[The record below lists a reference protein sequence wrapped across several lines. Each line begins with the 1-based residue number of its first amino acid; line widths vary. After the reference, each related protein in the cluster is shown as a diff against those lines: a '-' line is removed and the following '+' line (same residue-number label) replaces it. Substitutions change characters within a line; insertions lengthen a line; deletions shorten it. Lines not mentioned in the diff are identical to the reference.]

1 MKKSVEL
8 KQQRA
13 AKLTEARGI
22 IDAAK
27 AEKRDLTAEES
38 VTVASLEAEIDDLE
52 TRAEQAE
59 AQERI
64 ELRLARDKGSEESSE
79 QKELK
84 PFNLMRALNHAAA
97 GKPLEGLERE
107 MQDEGEKEYRE
118 SGVTLEGGAR
128 SLLLPQAVLR
138 SMYAPAKRDMTVT
151 GGSPAGVEGGY
162 NVPTEVDNYITAL
175 RQRNLLLSLG
185 AGMMNDLSGN
195 IDMPRENAV
204 AALAWEGETDE
215 TAETSPTYTK
225 VQFAPK
231 RLAGFVDVSRQL
243 LLQNSTGVQARVSG
257 QILDAV
263 ATALDIAG
271 FAGPG
276 SGGSPTGIIY
286 DADVPVHAIGTNGG
300 ALTRAAIL
308 AMEELLGEGFA
319 EGNPLF
325 ITTNPNRRK
334 LKSTAVDAG
343 SGLFLWDRMDN
354 SVEGYGAFATT
365 HLPKN
370 LTKGSGTA
378 LSAAILGAIS
388 AQNMSFGQ
396 WGGLEILVNPYTKAK
411 SGMVEMVINA
421 YLDFHVLRPGALAV
435 CKDIVTT

>member
-8 KQQRA
+8 KQQKA

-64 ELRLARDKGSEESSE
+64 ELRLARDKGSKPSGEEEEVRSFS
-79 QKELK
+79 LT
-84 PFNLMRALNHAAA
+84 RALSVVAS
-97 GKPLEGLERE
+97 GKQLDGLERE
-107 MQDEGEKEYRE
+107 MQEEAQKEYRT
-118 SGVTLEGGAR
+118 SGVTLEGGN
-128 SLLLPQAVLR
+128 SVLLSQAVLR

-215 TAETSPTYTK
+215 TEETSPTYTK

-276 SGGSPTGIIY
+276 SGGCSY
-286 DADVPVHAIGTNGG
+286 RN
-300 ALTRAAIL
+300 
-308 AMEELLGEGFA
+308 
-319 EGNPLF
+319 
-325 ITTNPNRRK
+325 
-334 LKSTAVDAG
+334 
-343 SGLFLWDRMDN
+343 
-354 SVEGYGAFATT
+354 
-365 HLPKN
+365 
-370 LTKGSGTA
+370 
-378 LSAAILGAIS
+378 
-388 AQNMSFGQ
+388 
-396 WGGLEILVNPYTKAK
+396 
-411 SGMVEMVINA
+411 
-421 YLDFHVLRPGALAV
+421 YL
-435 CKDIVTT
+435 

>member
-8 KQQRA
+8 KQQKA

-64 ELRLARDKGSEESSE
+64 ELRLARDKGSKPSGEEEEVRSFSIT
-79 QKELK
+79 
-84 PFNLMRALNHAAA
+84 RALSVVAA
-97 GKPLEGLERE
+97 GKQLDGLERE
-107 MQDEGEKEYRE
+107 MQEEAEKEYRT
-118 SGVTLEGGAR
+118 SGVTLRGG
-128 SLLLPQAVLR
+128 SSVLLPQVVLR

-185 AGMMNDLSGN
+185 AGMMNDLTGN

-243 LLQNSTGVQARVSG
+243 LLQNSTGVQARVSN
-257 QILDAV
+257 QILEAV

-276 SGGSPTGIIY
+276 SGGAPTGIIY